1 MAHIREEEGE
11 VIAVEG
17 NQAKIRVRRSQT
29 CDSCSSS
36 SSCGWF
42 GKDEMV
48 LTALNSAGAS
58 KGQKVRVS
66 FKVEG
71 QVKASFILYLI
82 PVVGLVTGA
91 LIGYSFQFLG
101 DKEIS
106 AAVFSL
112 LFVAL
117 TFLGI
122 KYYTH
127 IRYAKDQSYIP
138 KITKVVA

>member
-17 NQAKIRVRRSQT
+17 NQAKVRVRRSPA
-29 CDSCSSS
+29 CDSCSTRKT
-36 SSCGWF
+36 CGLL
-42 GKDEMV
+42 GEGETV
-48 LTALNSAGAS
+48 LTALNTVGAS
-58 KGQKVRVS
+58 KGQRVRVS
-66 FKVEG
+66 LKVEG
-71 QVKASFILYLI
+71 EVKASFILYLV
-82 PVVGLVTGA
+82 PLAGLVAGA
-91 LIGYSFQFLG
+91 LIGYHSQVLG

-106 AAVFSL
+106 GAVFSL

-122 KYYTH
+122 KYYAH

-138 KITKVVA
+138 TITKVVA

>member
-17 NQAKIRVRRSQT
+17 NQAKVRIRRSPA

-36 SSCGWF
+36 SSCGLL
-42 GKDEMV
+42 GKGEMV
-48 LTALNSAGAS
+48 LTALNPIGAS
-58 KGQKVRVS
+58 EGQKVDVS

-71 QVKASFILYLI
+71 GVKASFILYLI
-82 PVVGLVTGA
+82 PVVGLVAGA
-91 LIGYSFQFLG
+91 LIGYSLHLFG

-122 KYYTH
+122 KYYAH